1 MKVIFKKTDEIKE
14 VADGYARNYLLP
26 QGLVT
31 VATEE
36 EIKRLENKKQEAERQ
51 KEERK
56 LKKIK
61 EVKTIKNKLK
71 DKTIG
76 ITGKVGRKGKLYGAV
91 TADILAKKLGVQ
103 EEEILLDKPI
113 KRVGEYEVELKL
125 GEKKTKIKVVVS
137 PEEKGKR

>member
-51 KEERK
+51 KEEKK

-61 EVKTIKNKLK
+61 EAKTIKNKLK
-71 DKTIG
+71 DKTVG
-76 ITGKVGRKGKLYGAV
+76 ISGKVGRKGKLYGAV

-113 KRVGEYEVELKL
+113 KRVGEYVVELKL
-125 GEKKTKIKVVVS
+125 GKKKTKIKVIVS
-137 PEEKGKR
+137 PEEKEKR

>member
-61 EVKTIKNKLK
+61 EAKTIKNKLK
-71 DKTIG
+71 DKTVRIS
-76 ITGKVGRKGKLYGAV
+76 GKVGRKGKLYGAV

-113 KRVGEYEVELKL
+113 KRVGEYVVELKL
-125 GEKKTKIKVVVS
+125 GKKKTKIKVIVS
-137 PEEKGKR
+137 PEEKEKR

>member
-137 PEEKGKR
+137 PEEKRKR